1 MAKANNPRPAPPPPQ
16 KEKQKP
22 AAEIRLGRIRATIW
36 ANAKDDGSIWYSCVL
51 SRSYKKDDGTWA
63 NSDSLGRD
71 DLLTGATALQQAA
84 LWIYRQQLQSRS
96 DENGGSEEIPF

>member
-1 MAKANNPRPAPPPPQ
+1 MAKASSSRQAPEPA

-36 ANAKDDGSIWYSCVL
+36 ANAKDDGSVWYSCVL
-51 SRSYKKDDGTWA
+51 SRSYKDDKDQWQ

-71 DLLTGATALQQAA
+71 DLLTGAEALRQAA
-84 LWIYRQQLQSRS
+84 LWIYRQQIQDR
-96 DENGGSEEIPF
+96 NGQTGGSEEIPF